1 MRMLV
6 RFNTDKVK
14 EAVTAN
20 VILETGA
27 TINILSALL
36 NEKGG
41 EMLLEV
47 PDAKA
52 DKVMEAFK
60 RRGVEIEEKKYV
72 EILREKCVH
81 CGLCYSLCPVDA
93 IQLDTKK
100 YEINLAKELCIGC
113 FKCLD
118 ACPVEAIVKIK

>member
-52 DKVMEAFK
+52 EEVRESFK
-60 RRGVEIEEKKYV
+60 RRGVEIEDRKYV
-72 EILREKCVH
+72 EILRERCVN
-81 CGLCYSLCPVDA
+81 CGLCYSLCPVNA
-93 IQLDTKK
+93 IQLDTKN
-100 YEINLAKELCIGC
+100 YEINLTKELCIGC

>member
-6 RFNTDKVK
+6 RFDTNKVK

-27 TINILSALL
+27 NINILSAAL

-52 DKVMEAFK
+52 SEVREAFK
-60 RRGVEIEEKKYV
+60 RRGVEVEDRKYV
-72 EILREKCVH
+72 EILKERCVN
-81 CGLCYSLCPVDA
+81 CGLCYSLCPVKA
-93 IQLDTKK
+93 IQLDAKTF
-100 YEINLAKELCIGC
+100 EISLVKELCIGC
-113 FKCLD
+113 WRCID
-118 ACPVEAIVKIK
+118 ACPFEAIIKIK